1 MAKRALGSGHCKSV
15 RALFE
20 LGSQNVKAAPGSHSC
35 KCTFTGSIF
44 LETCGLDASKLAA
57 ALPLGAHCFCAI
69 NTFLLTITRLFCLH
83 RMFWIRQDAVQ
94 PPPLFP
100 PKQIKA
106 RSFFIDLDKKVKY
119 NLTIVITSCEQPV
132 NSGPGGMLRSHLTG
146 CPVEV
151 SFHSMV
157 EKCT

>member
-1 MAKRALGSGHCKSV
+1 
-15 RALFE
+15 
-20 LGSQNVKAAPGSHSC
+20 
-35 KCTFTGSIF
+35 
-44 LETCGLDASKLAA
+44 
-57 ALPLGAHCFCAI
+57 
-69 NTFLLTITRLFCLH
+69 
-83 RMFWIRQDAVQ
+83 MFWIRQDAVQ
-94 PPPLFP
+94 PPPRFFP